1 MTRQA
6 IRRRRGRAIR
16 RSRRRAERRIAAGLP
31 VIVELMH
38 GIGRAFACITEAIA
52 EGVSAVERAIPEFVA
67 LLTESADAAGPE
79 AVHDSGRVDQRGRL
93 LEEPVE
99 AHEVLQG
106 REPEELA
113 DSLLLGPDVA
123 EGAGLEV
130 EDRAVVVGELVHPP
144 IFPLG
149 TDDRARAPEQ
159 RGGGESD
166 G

>member
-16 RSRRRAERRIAAGLP
+16 RSRRRAEQQITAGLP

-52 EGVSAVERAIPEFVA
+52 QGVSAVERAIPEFVA
-67 LLTESADAAGPE
+67 LLTVGADASGAE
-79 AVHDSGRVDQRGRL
+79 AVHDGGRVDQRSRL

-99 AHEVLQG
+99 ADVVPHR
-106 REPEELA
+106 REPEEFA
-113 DSLLLGPDVA
+113 DPLLLGPGVA
-123 EGAGLEV
+123 ECLPLEV
-130 EDRAVVVGELVHPP
+130 EDRAVFIGELVHPHS
-144 IFPLG
+144 FPLG
-149 TDDRARAPEQ
+149 TDDRAHTTEQ